1 MMSIGR
7 TWWTIAI
14 LALPFLN
21 GCAGLLVGGAA
32 LGVGVAHDRR
42 TTGTVV
48 DDQTIELKLYD
59 AFNRQLPPGN
69 HINAT
74 SYNSAVL
81 LSGEV
86 VSELARQQAETI
98 ARGID
103 PPVREVYNE
112 LLIGPPSALSSRS
125 NDTLLTAKVKA
136 ALFQISIQDFDPT
149 RVKVVTERGVVYL
162 IGLVRPNEADAVA
175 NVASEVSG
183 VQQVV
188 TLFEFIR

>member
-1 MMSIGR
+1 MKQAWMWKTPAG
-7 TWWTIAI
+7 
-14 LALPFLN
+14 ALLVLFLS

-32 LGVGVAHDRR
+32 VGVGMAHDRR

-48 DDQTIELKLYD
+48 DDQTIALKLYD
-59 AFNRQLPPGN
+59 VFNQQLPPGN

-74 SYNSAVL
+74 SYNGAVL

-86 VSELARQQAETI
+86 VSELARRQAETL

-112 LLIGPPSALSSRS
+112 LVIGPPSTLSSRS
-125 NDTLLTAKVKA
+125 NDLLLTTKVKTA
-136 ALFQISIQDFDPT
+136 FFQINIPDFDPT

-162 IGLVRPNEADAVA
+162 IGLVRPSEADAVA
-175 NVASEVSG
+175 NVASQVSG
-183 VQQVV
+183 VSQVV
-188 TLFEFIR
+188 TLFEYIR